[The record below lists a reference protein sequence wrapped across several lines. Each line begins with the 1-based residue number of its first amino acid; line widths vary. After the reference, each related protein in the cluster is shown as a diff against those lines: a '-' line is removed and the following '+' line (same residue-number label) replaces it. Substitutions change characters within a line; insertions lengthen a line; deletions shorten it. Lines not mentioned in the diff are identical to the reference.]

1 VVGRVPLFQL
11 EKLNI
16 YQCCLATPG
25 KIIRPG
31 YQKNLAAGRK
41 NLPYPAA
48 ACMIIVDLFF
58 LQQLKKYFGEL

>member
-1 VVGRVPLFQL
+1 VLP
-11 EKLNI
+11 
-16 YQCCLATPG
+16 TPG

-48 ACMIIVDLFF
+48 ACMIIVDHFF
-58 LQQLKKYFGEL
+58 LQQFKKYFGEL

>member
-1 VVGRVPLFQL
+1 VLP
-11 EKLNI
+11 
-16 YQCCLATPG
+16 TPG

-31 YQKNLAAGRK
+31 YQKNSAAGRK

-58 LQQLKKYFGEL
+58 SQQFKQYFGEL